1 MEYVDSLHLMNR
13 MFQFRLKKYRQC
25 SDEEL
30 ILLFIEKQDSAFIGI
45 LYERYSHLVMGVALK
60 YLKNVEESQDIT
72 SKIFEELPSKLA
84 KHSVD
89 FFKSW
94 LYRVTMNEAFQV
106 LRKKGVEMSTDQFPM
121 LEMETTNQE
130 EIQSKENQLE
140 ALEKAIEELK
150 PEQKKCIQLFYLQEK
165 SYAEIAQELNL
176 ELMKVKSY
184 IQNGKRNIK
193 LQLEELKEFKNER

>member
-1 MEYVDSLHLMNR
+1 

-30 ILLFIEKQDSAFIGI
+30 ILLFKEKQDSAFIGI

-84 KHSVD
+84 KHTVD

-94 LYRVTMNEAFQV
+94 LYRLTMNEAFQV
-106 LRKKGVEMSTDQFPM
+106 LRKKGVEISTDQFPM
-121 LEMETTNQE
+121 LEMETLNQE
-130 EIQSKENQLE
+130 EILSKEKQLE

-165 SYAEIAQELNL
+165 SYVEIAQELNL

>member
-1 MEYVDSLHLMNR
+1 

-30 ILLFIEKQDSAFIGI
+30 ILLFKEKQDSAFIGI

-72 SKIFEELPSKLA
+72 SKIFEELPTKLA
-84 KHSVD
+84 KHSVE

-106 LRKKGVEMSTDQFPM
+106 LRKKGVEVTTDQFPS
-121 LEMETTNQE
+121 LESESLNSE
-130 EIQSKENQLE
+130 EIQTKEKQLE

-176 ELMKVKSY
+176 GLMKVKSY

-193 LQLEELKEFKNER
+193 LQLEGLKEFKNER

>member
-13 MFQFRLKKYRQC
+13 MFQIRLKKYRQC

-30 ILLFIEKQDSAFIGI
+30 ILLFKEKQDSAFIGI

-130 EIQSKENQLE
+130 EIQSKEKQLE

>member
-1 MEYVDSLHLMNR
+1 

-30 ILLFIEKQDSAFIGI
+30 ILLFKEKQDSAFIGI

-72 SKIFEELPSKLA
+72 SKIFEELPTKLA
-84 KHSVD
+84 KHSVE

-106 LRKKGVEMSTDQFPM
+106 LRKKGVEVITDQFPS
-121 LEMETTNQE
+121 LESESLNSE
-130 EIQSKENQLE
+130 EIQTKEKQLE
-140 ALEKAIEELK
+140 ALEKAIEDLK

-165 SYAEIAQELNL
+165 SYVEIASELNL

>member
-1 MEYVDSLHLMNR
+1 

-30 ILLFIEKQDSAFIGI
+30 ILLFKEKQDSVFIGI

-72 SKIFEELPSKLA
+72 SKIFEELPSKLT

-106 LRKKGVEMSTDQFPM
+106 LRKKGVEVTTDQFPS
-121 LEMETTNQE
+121 LESESLNSE
-130 EIQSKENQLE
+130 EIQTKEKQLE
-140 ALEKAIEELK
+140 ALEQAIEDLK

-165 SYAEIAQELNL
+165 SYVEIASELNL

-193 LQLEELKEFKNER
+193 LQLEGLKGFKNER